1 MRTQNQPK
9 RKNNLVTYIF
19 IICLVVVGVWAVY
32 LQVMKKQQLDTTSQT
47 PTTETEKLIAKD
59 LEIGYPETP
68 KEVMKLW
75 GRYNQCLYN
84 TSLSEEE
91 FASLVKNL
99 RVMYSD
105 EINRQITEE
114 KMIQNLKD
122 EISMYQENNWKI
134 VSYSLDTETAI
145 DYRKVDGKE
154 QALVR
159 FSYFMREGN
168 EYMTRFHNFLLVKEN
183 EKWKVLGI
191 QIDSTQKEKAQIKK
205 SSEEK

>member
-1 MRTQNQPK
+1 MRTKNQPK

-59 LEIGYPETP
+59 LEVGYPETP
-68 KEVMKLW
+68 KEVLKLW

-84 TSLSEEE
+84 ATLSEEE
-91 FASLVKNL
+91 FASLVKQL

-114 KMIQNLKD
+114 KMVQNFKN
-122 EISMYQENNWKI
+122 EILLYQENDWKI
-134 VSYSLDTETAI
+134 VSYSLDTGTAI
-145 DYRKVDGKE
+145 DYRTVNGKE

-168 EYMTRFHNFLLVKEN
+168 NYMTRYHNFLLVKEN
-183 EKWKVLGI
+183 EQWKVLGI
-191 QIDSTQKEKAQIKK
+191 QIDNTQKGKTQIKK
-205 SSEEK
+205 SEEK